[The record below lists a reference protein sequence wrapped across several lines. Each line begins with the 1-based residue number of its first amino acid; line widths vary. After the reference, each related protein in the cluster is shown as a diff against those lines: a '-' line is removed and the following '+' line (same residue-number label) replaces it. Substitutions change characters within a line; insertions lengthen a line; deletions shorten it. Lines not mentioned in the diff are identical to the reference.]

1 MEKGLLSSGLWI
13 GMQRPRPRT
22 FVRIRRIVRDVRIED
37 VVFVCAAVV
46 GLGGTLW
53 MIAAIA
59 AGYAARG

>member
-22 FVRIRRIVRDVRIED
+22 FARIRRIARDLAIED
-37 VVFVCAAVV
+37 VVFVCAAAA